1 MPEGMGQ
8 VSFAS
13 SVVNYFLMFAQLG
26 IPTYGIRV
34 CAQKKGDKKELTKTA
49 KELIIINVI
58 TSAIS
63 LVVLLLSVNIIGR
76 LTEIR
81 TLILIYSLMIVSSV
95 FEMSWLFGALEQ
107 YEYIA
112 KRSIIIKAISVAAV
126 FIFIRKSSDTY
137 MYVAIIAATYVVTG
151 IVNFI
156 HARSFIDLRER
167 YHYELRQHIKPIW
180 IFFLMSVATTVYLNL
195 DTLMLG
201 FMTTDAEVGIYNA
214 AVRIKALLT
223 GVVTALGTV
232 MLPRM
237 SRLIYDRDDAAFLKY
252 SSTAMEYI
260 FIIAIPMALYFM
272 IYSGECIL
280 LISGELYLGGTP
292 AMQIIMPTL
301 FFIGMTNILGIQI
314 LVPMGKEKLVLY
326 SEIAGAVTDI
336 ILNAIFIPMYGAAGA
351 ALGTL
356 FAEIAVFIFQM
367 YYLRDRIR
375 GIFASIS
382 YKKLILSNI
391 FAICAIILIKYMDF
405 RYIIVKLMLSS
416 MAYFVVYFLML
427 LMLREKLV
435 VQGAEYLKNALK
447 SRLNTKQ

>member
-1 MPEGMGQ
+1 M
-8 VSFAS
+8 
-13 SVVNYFLMFAQLG
+13 
-26 IPTYGIRV
+26 
-34 CAQKKGDKKELTKTA
+34 
-49 KELIIINVI
+49 
-58 TSAIS
+58 
-63 LVVLLLSVNIIGR
+63 
-76 LTEIR
+76 
-81 TLILIYSLMIVSSV
+81 
-95 FEMSWLFGALEQ
+95 
-107 YEYIA
+107 
-112 KRSIIIKAISVAAV
+112 
-126 FIFIRKSSDTY
+126 
-137 MYVAIIAATYVVTG
+137 
-151 IVNFI
+151 
-156 HARSFIDLRER
+156 
-167 YHYELRQHIKPIW
+167 
-180 IFFLMSVATTVYLNL
+180 YLNL

-201 FMTTDAEVGIYNA
+201 FMTTNAEVGIYNA

-237 SRLIYDRDDAAFLKY
+237 SRLIYDRDDVAFLKY
-252 SSTAMEYI
+252 ASTAMEYI

-367 YYLRDRIR
+367 YYLRDRIK

-427 LMLREKLV
+427 LLLREKLV